1 MELSSVKPAENL
13 SLLGKKP
20 ADSWAL
26 DKSVRM
32 VYYHRLGVTVL
43 RVLEMYSK
51 VHWGNEGVPLYY
63 VFV

>member
-1 MELSSVKPAENL
+1 MTLAPTYGAIKRETSRKPMF
-13 SLLGKKP
+13 LGKKT

-32 VYYHRLGVTVL
+32 VYYL
-43 RVLEMYSK
+43 LEMYSI
-51 VHWGNEGVPLYY
+51 VHWDNEGVPLYY